1 MYTVKDVKVFS
12 DLCEETLAY
21 TCTLYKEDKKIGTA
35 QSRGNG
41 SAVMFRVDR
50 DEMQKFTDYTS
61 SLPPMEIEGYTCTVC
76 PELLVNLMVE
86 ASHA

>member
-12 DLCEETLAY
+12 ELCEETLAY

-50 DEMQKFTDYTS
+50 DEMQKFEDYTS

>member
-50 DEMQKFTDYTS
+50 DEMRKFTDYTS
-61 SLPPMEIEGYTCTVC
+61 SLPPMEIEGYQCKVC
-76 PELLVNLMVE
+76 PELLVNLLVE
-86 ASHA
+86 ADRA

>member
-1 MYTVKDVKVFS
+1 VYTVKDVKVFS

-50 DEMQKFTDYTS
+50 DEMRKFTDYTS
-61 SLPPMEIEGYTCTVC
+61 SLPPMEIEGYQCKVC
-76 PELLVNLMVE
+76 PELLVNLLVE
-86 ASHA
+86 ADRA

>member
-1 MYTVKDVKVFS
+1 MYTVKDVTIF
-12 DLCEETLAY
+12 DGLCEETLAY
-21 TCTLYKEDKKIGTA
+21 TCTLYKDDQKIGTA

-50 DEMQKFTDYTS
+50 AEMQKFTDYAAS
-61 SLPPMEIEGYTCTVC
+61 IPPMEIEGYTCTVS

>member
-21 TCTLYKEDKKIGTA
+21 TCTLYKDEQKIGTA

-50 DEMQKFTDYTS
+50 DEMQKFSEYTD
-61 SLPPMEIEGYTCTVC
+61 SLPPMEIEGYQCKVC
-76 PELLVNLMVE
+76 PELLVNLLVE
-86 ASHA
+86 ADRA